1 MSVNGYEKNFLIV
14 AGSDFSF
21 VGDLE
26 VKREFCRNFSKRMQ
40 KFLSILFFSGK
51 KTAFF
56 KFFGKI
62 FFFTI
67 DKIYL
72 LGYNLLS
79 EAGRSRKRVQ
89 KPLQPITED
98 SMRSITKLELQY
110 AQILHRTEK

>member
-51 KTAFF
+51 KTASFF
-56 KFFGKI
+56 LNFWENFL
-62 FFFTI
+62 FH
-67 DKIYL
+67 Y
-72 LGYNLLS
+72 
-79 EAGRSRKRVQ
+79 
-89 KPLQPITED
+89 
-98 SMRSITKLELQY
+98 
-110 AQILHRTEK
+110 

>member
-1 MSVNGYEKNFLIV
+1 MSVNGYEKNLLTV
-14 AGSDFSF
+14 AVSDFSF

-51 KTAFF
+51 KQHFF

-67 DKIYL
+67 NKIYL
-72 LGYNLLS
+72 LGYNFI
-79 EAGRSRKRVQ
+79 K
-89 KPLQPITED
+89 
-98 SMRSITKLELQY
+98 
-110 AQILHRTEK
+110 